1 MQELGNVPA
10 SPGSRG
16 ETSRKNLSKIAC
28 YSCRDRK
35 VKCSRELPTC
45 SNCRCYQQS
54 CAYPS
59 GLLKPGPKPGT
70 VSKRNN
76 VDQDESRNSKRQ
88 RKRTWATAAE
98 DSPDQTT
105 HQGSASRSITDSP
118 VSQEVVR
125 QHSVNVYNLI
135 VPSHEESSPESV
147 RVATTPDVSW
157 QDKGQ
162 VLMSACYNLGVTP
175 ATAKQL

>member
-1 MQELGNVPA
+1 MQELGNNPA
-10 SPGSRG
+10 SPSSRG
-16 ETSRKNLSKIAC
+16 ERTQKNLSKIAC

-35 VKCSRELPTC
+35 VKCSRELPAC
-45 SNCRCYQQS
+45 SSCRCYQQS
-54 CAYPS
+54 CSYPS

-70 VSKRNN
+70 VSKRHN
-76 VDQDESRNSKRQ
+76 VDHDEPRNSKRG
-88 RKRTWATAAE
+88 RKRAWTTTAG
-98 DSPDQTT
+98 DSPDQTA
-105 HQGSASRSITDSP
+105 HQDSASRSITDSP

-135 VPSHEESSPESV
+135 VPSHEESSPEST
-147 RVATTPDVSW
+147 RVAATPDVPW
-157 QDKGQ
+157 HDKGQ